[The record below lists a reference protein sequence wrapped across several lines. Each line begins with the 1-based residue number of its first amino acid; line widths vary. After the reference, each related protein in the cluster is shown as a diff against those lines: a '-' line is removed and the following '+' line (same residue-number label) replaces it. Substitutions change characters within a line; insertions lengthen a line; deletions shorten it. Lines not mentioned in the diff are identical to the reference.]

1 MVLSEAVFLGLLQGL
16 TEFLPVSS
24 SGHLVLVQYFL
35 GVKMPGVTF
44 EVIVHTGTLLSIIW
58 VFWRDVHNLITGIT
72 KSVQQQKLFLLLL
85 AGSIPAGLL
94 GLFFAPFFK
103 RIFENPLVVGF
114 MLLLTGCIVWLI
126 GRLERMTGR
135 RSLREMNWGDAFTAG
150 LFQGM
155 AIIPGIS
162 RSGSTILG
170 ALLRGLDRDA
180 AIRFS
185 FLLALPAIA
194 GATLLELVDW
204 LKTGAW
210 PEEYLSYLI
219 GAVVAFVS
227 GILAIRVFI
236 RLLCAGRFY
245 YFAYY
250 CWIAGSFT
258 IFYLL
263 FYSIA

>member
-1 MVLSEAVFLGLLQGL
+1 MNIAEAVFLGLLQGL

-44 EVIVHTGTLLSIIW
+44 EVMVHAGTLFSIIW
-58 VFWRDVHNLITGIT
+58 VFWKDVYGLVSGIT
-72 KSVQQQKLFLLLL
+72 KSPQQQKLFLLLL
-85 AGSIPAGLL
+85 TGSIPAGLL
-94 GLFFAPFFK
+94 VLFFSPLFK
-103 RIFENPLVVGF
+103 SIFEKPLLVGF
-114 MLLLTGCIVWLI
+114 MLLLTGCIVMAI
-126 GRLERMTGR
+126 SRLEKFLKGH
-135 RSLREMNWGDAFTAG
+135 RSLGGMRWHDALVAG

-170 ALLRGLDRDA
+170 ALIRGLDRET

-194 GATLLELVDW
+194 GATLLELYDW
-204 LKTGAW
+204 LKAGAW

-219 GAVVAFVS
+219 GAVVAFFS
-227 GILAIRVFI
+227 GVLAIRLFI
-236 RLLCAGRFY
+236 RLLAAGRFY

-250 CWIAGSFT
+250 CWFTGFFT
-258 IFYLL
+258 IIYLL
-263 FYSIA
+263 NH